1 MNHPAIFPGLDV
13 DQQDSA
19 QVAALAGSQVHP
31 DSALPSRTAAEWN
44 NMLSGDDLVLIPRG
58 LIGAAC
64 YAVRKLNPESKLLPK
79 LREYTTGDKSTRAPA
94 SNWRP
99 ASTPPD
105 ADTTVMLAM
114 NDGEVWQGYWNG
126 EDWIEVSGL
135 KVSGRV
141 KYWQHNPRHP
151 EDQE

>member
-1 MNHPAIFPGLDV
+1 MNDMTAVPGLDA

-31 DSALPSRTAAEWN
+31 ESALRSRRPEVSDIDKHLDSVLRASGSALRYFSMPKTLYDMRSAMRAAME
-44 NMLSGDDLVLIPRG
+44 SG
-58 LIGAAC
+58 
-64 YAVRKLNPESKLLPK
+64 SW
-79 LREYTTGDKSTRAPA
+79 TPA
-94 SNWRP
+94 NY
-99 ASTPPD
+99 PPD